1 MSAVVGPILARPGG
15 YAFDIWT
22 VVDGVRRGYAYRRI
36 EDARYA
42 RNAAIEDAMVE
53 DAEPGGLKPLAEV
66 SVCSTLDQFIS
77 ELVER
82 GALVTDKALHALY
95 ALHVA

>member
-22 VVDGVRRGYAYRRI
+22 VVDGVRRGYVYRRF

-42 RNAAIEDAMVE
+42 RNAAIEDAIVE
-53 DAEPGGLKPLAEV
+53 DARFCGIELLAGV
-66 SVCSTLDQFIS
+66 RVCPTLEQFIS

-82 GALVTDKALHALY
+82 GAFVTDKTLHALY
-95 ALHVA
+95 SLHLA